1 MADTTERSL
10 EQKLSELTIINDLV
24 KTLTSTLQLTDV
36 LRIVLDKIKTLT
48 SAEALSLLLYD
59 GERDELV
66 FAATETLR
74 ENAIVGLHV
83 PEAQSIAGW
92 VARTGKPAVVN
103 DTGVD
108 TRFYAAI
115 DQVSHFATCSLLA
128 VPLWR
133 GGKIAGV
140 IEVANRYG
148 GNCFSDEDLV
158 KLERVAETIGNDID
172 LDTVVHDS
180 GCLRGL
186 LAQVAVAVPSEGCS
200 LLLLDSKGKELVF
213 RASRTLQPGVVDGM
227 RLPCSQGIAGW
238 VARNREAVRID
249 DAANDP
255 RYYSGIED
263 QTHFRPQSMI
273 CVPMVSKGSLL
284 GVIQVINKI
293 GNLTFSED
301 ELRMAQ
307 TLADHA
313 AIAVENAS
321 LYRRAYLASMTDD
334 LTGLWNTRHFNQA
347 LNDLISHGGG
357 QVSLIVLDLDNFK
370 QVVDTYGHLVGS
382 KTIGQMGRLI
392 GHLVRPGDIA
402 ARFGGDEFVV
412 IFPKTDG
419 DTAHEIAETICQAVE
434 ATGSLEG
441 NGVDISTVTAS
452 IGVATYPDDG
462 DTADSLFRAA
472 DAAMYVAKRHGKN
485 RVSRS
490 SRRPRGDA

>member
-1 MADTTERSL
+1 MADTVERSL
-10 EQKLSELTIINDLV
+10 EQKLREMTIINDLV
-24 KTLTSTLQLTDV
+24 RTLTSTLQLTDV
-36 LRIVLDKIKTLT
+36 LRTVLDKIKTLT

-59 GERDELV
+59 GEREELV

-92 VARTGKPAVVN
+92 VARTGEPALVN
-103 DTGVD
+103 DTGSD

-128 VPLWR
+128 VPLR
-133 GGKIAGV
+133 RAGKVAGV

-148 GNCFSDEDLV
+148 GNCFSEDDLH
-158 KLERVAETIGNDID
+158 KLEEVAERVGNDID
-172 LDTVVHDS
+172 PDAVVHDS
-180 GCLRGL
+180 EALRAV

-249 DAANDP
+249 DAASDP

-273 CVPMVSKGSLL
+273 CVPMISKGSLL

-293 GNLTFSED
+293 GNETFTED

-347 LNDLISHGGG
+347 LNDLISRGG
-357 QVSLIVLDLDNFK
+357 QVSLMVLDLDNFK

-382 KTIGQMGRLI
+382 KTIGQIGRLI

-402 ARFGGDEFVV
+402 ARFGGDEFVI
-412 IFPKTDG
+412 IFPRTDG
-419 DTAHEIAETICQAVE
+419 DTAYEIAETICEAVE

-452 IGVATYPDDG
+452 VGVATYPNDAESA
-462 DTADSLFRAA
+462 DTLFRAA
-472 DAAMYVAKRHGKN
+472 DAAMYVAKRQGKN
-485 RVSRS
+485 RVTRS

>member
-1 MADTTERSL
+1 MSDAPERSL
-10 EQKLSELTIINDLV
+10 EQRLRELTIINDLV

-36 LRIVLDKIKTLT
+36 LRAVLDKIKTLT

-92 VARTGKPAVVN
+92 VARTGQTALVN
-103 DTGVD
+103 DTGSD

-128 VPLWR
+128 VPLR
-133 GGKIAGV
+133 RDGKVIGV

-148 GNCFSDEDLV
+148 GKHFSDDDV
-158 KLERVAETIGNDID
+158 RKLEGVADRVGGRID
-172 LDTVVHDS
+172 PDTVIHDS
-180 GCLRGL
+180 EALRAL
-186 LAQVAVAVPSEGCS
+186 LSEVAAAVPGEGCS
-200 LLLLDSKGKELVF
+200 LLLLDSKGKELIF

-238 VARNREAVRID
+238 VARNREAVRIA
-249 DAANDP
+249 DATKDP

-293 GNLTFSED
+293 GNQTFTED

-347 LNDLISHGGG
+347 LSELIKRGG
-357 QVSLIVLDLDNFK
+357 QVSLMVLDLDNFK
-370 QVVDTYGHLVGS
+370 QVVDTYGHQVGS
-382 KTIGQMGRLI
+382 KTIGQIGRLI

-419 DTAHEIAETICQAVE
+419 DTAFEIAETICEAVE

-441 NGVDISTVTAS
+441 NGVDISNVTAS
-452 IGVATYPDDG
+452 VGVATYPNDAES
-462 DTADSLFRAA
+462 ADALFRAA
-472 DAAMYVAKRHGKN
+472 DAAMYVAKRQGKN

>member
-1 MADTTERSL
+1 MTETTEHSL
-10 EQKLSELTIINDLV
+10 EQRLREMTIINDLV

-48 SAEALSLLLYD
+48 HAEALSLLLYD
-59 GERDELV
+59 GEREELV

-74 ENAIVGLHV
+74 ENALVGLQV

-92 VARTGKPAVVN
+92 VVRTGKAAVVN
-103 DTGVD
+103 DTGQD
-108 TRFYAAI
+108 TRFYNAI
-115 DQVSHFATCSLLA
+115 DQVSRFETSSLLA
-128 VPLWR
+128 VPVR
-133 GGKIAGV
+133 SHGKVIGV

-148 GNCFSDEDLV
+148 GKNFDDEDLRRLQEV
-158 KLERVAETIGNDID
+158 ADGAGPELERDSVAHNA
-172 LDTVVHDS
+172 DT
-180 GCLRGL
+180 LRAL
-186 LAQVAVAVPSEGCS
+186 LALVARAVPSEGCS
-200 LLLLDSKGKELVF
+200 LLLLDNGRELVF

-227 RLPCSQGIAGW
+227 RLPTTQGIAGW

-249 DAANDP
+249 DVTNDP
-255 RYYSGIED
+255 RYYSGIEA

-273 CVPMVSKGSLL
+273 CVPMISKGSLL

-293 GNLTFSED
+293 GGQTFVEE

-347 LNDLISHGGG
+347 LAELIKRGGPA
-357 QVSLIVLDLDNFK
+357 SLLVLDLDNFK
-370 QVVDTYGHLVGS
+370 QVVDTYGHLAGS
-382 KTIGQMGRLI
+382 KTISQIGRMI
-392 GHLVRPGDIA
+392 GHLVRPGDFA

-412 IFPKTDG
+412 LLPRTDG

-434 ATGSLEG
+434 AMGSLEG
-441 NGVDISTVTAS
+441 NGVDISNVTS
-452 IGVATYPDDG
+452 SVGVATYPDDASS
-462 DTADSLFRAA
+462 ADALFRAA
-472 DAAMYVAKRHGKN
+472 DAAMYVAKRQGKN
-485 RVSRS
+485 CVSRA